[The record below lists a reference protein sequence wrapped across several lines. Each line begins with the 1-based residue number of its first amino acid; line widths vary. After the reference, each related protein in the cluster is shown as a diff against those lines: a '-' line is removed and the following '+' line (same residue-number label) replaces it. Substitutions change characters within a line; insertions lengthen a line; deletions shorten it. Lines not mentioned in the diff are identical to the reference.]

1 MAVGS
6 FSAALSGLNSNS
18 IYLSVIGNNLA
29 NINTIGFK
37 SSSLTFKDLVSQT
50 LKLGGGG
57 GNPVQIGLGVI
68 TGSVSPVFSQGAIE
82 STREPSN
89 VAIQGDGFF
98 VVDRNGG
105 FAYTR
110 AGDFSYD
117 ATGRLV
123 ASDGDAVQGWTE
135 IDPIT
140 GDIITTSQPGDIVIP
155 PGALRD
161 PVSTTQFQT
170 ITNLDA
176 DAPVGTTFTTTFQVI
191 DSLGAAHLAT
201 ITYTNTGPGAW
212 DYTMTVPGDEIT
224 GGTPGTPFSIA
235 SGDVTFDALG
245 ALTTVNGGAVAD
257 VNIVTPAWTNGAAA
271 NTMDWDLVD
280 LNANAFLTGFATES
294 ATASITQNGAPAAKL
309 QGISV
314 DGDGNI
320 VGTFSSGQTVKLAQI
335 AMAVF
340 NNPKGLLKL
349 GSNLYGESQPA
360 GIPNIGTA
368 GTGGRG
374 SLIGS
379 ALEQSNVDIA
389 LEFTRMILAQRGFQ
403 ANSRTITVSDELL
416 LETLNLKR

>member
-37 SSSLTFKDLVSQT
+37 SSSVTFKDLVSQT

-68 TGSVSPVFSQGAIE
+68 TGTVSPVFSQGAIE
-82 STREPSN
+82 STREPTN

-98 VVDRNGG
+98 VVGKDGG

-110 AGDFSYD
+110 AGDFSFD
-117 ATGRLV
+117 AAGRLV
-123 ASDGDAVQGWTE
+123 ASDGDPVQGWTQV
-135 IDPIT
+135 DPVT
-140 GDIITTSQPGDIVIP
+140 GDIIATAQPGDIVVP
-155 PGALRD
+155 PGVLRD
-161 PVSTTQFQT
+161 PVATTEFQT
-170 ITNLDA
+170 VTNLDA
-176 DAPVGTTFTTTFQVI
+176 DAPVGATFTTTFQII

-212 DYTMTVPGDEIT
+212 DYDITVPGDEIT
-224 GGTPGTPFSIA
+224 GGTPGTPFNIA
-235 SGDVTFDALG
+235 TGDVTFDALG
-245 ALTTVNGGAVAD
+245 ALATVNGGAVAD
-257 VNIVTPAWTNGAAA
+257 VNIVTPTWVNGAAA
-271 NTMDWDLVD
+271 TTMDWDLVD
-280 LNANAFLTGFATES
+280 LNANAFITGFATES
-294 ATASITQNGAPAAKL
+294 ATASIFQNGATAAKL
-309 QGISV
+309 QSISV
-314 DGDGNI
+314 DGDGNL
-320 VGTFSSGQTVKLAQI
+320 VGTFGSGQTVKLAQL

-340 NNPKGLLKL
+340 NNPKGLFKI
-349 GSNLYGESQPA
+349 GANLYGEAQPA
-360 GIPNIGTA
+360 GIANIGTPNS
-368 GTGGRG
+368 GGRG